1 MQKPADKNALSLAS
15 HLAFKTLNQD
25 DRLIILNQLKNSSIS
40 LLEFRDRCYKTICK
54 YQVLKVQIEEV
65 QKKGLIEKAEEAD
78 FLVS

>member
-1 MQKPADKNALSLAS
+1 
-15 HLAFKTLNQD
+15 
-25 DRLIILNQLKNSSIS
+25 LIILNQLKNSSIS

-54 YQVLKVQIEEV
+54 YQVLKVLIEEV